1 MQHFLTGFYYVR
13 FQFVDFFLIHVFSGK
28 FYIGVK
34 LKPILAGGAK
44 FKYQSWWPSLPC
56 VAEFIT
62 NFKISKISLVVPKPQ
77 LFPLKEFFDGFIV

>member
-1 MQHFLTGFYYVR
+1 MFS
-13 FQFVDFFLIHVFSGK
+13 SGK

-44 FKYQSWWPSLPC
+44 LKYQSRWSSLPC
-56 VAEFIT
+56 LAELIT
-62 NFKISKISLVVPKPQ
+62 NFNISKIPLVVPKPQ